1 MATAKT
7 SGILSAQKR
16 ATLRSVTSRF
26 MTQTPDLPV
35 FSSKDIKQSRIIDL
49 TLYKDNPRVHSDTQ
63 IERLAISLTEFGFT
77 NPVLIDDTGNV
88 ICGHGRIA
96 AAKKIGLD
104 TVPTITLSHLSA
116 EQRRA
121 YIIADNQLALNSSWD
136 DDILKHELEALM
148 ENGFDLSLLGWGDD
162 VPTFADEPDY
172 GSLDDF
178 EDPNDNLANDV
189 MKAIQIEFRPEDYEE
204 AKEVVAEARKKGVY
218 VGQELVN
225 ALKASS

>member
-1 MATAKT
+1 
-7 SGILSAQKR
+7 
-16 ATLRSVTSRF
+16 
-26 MTQTPDLPV
+26 MTTTPDSPI
-35 FSSKDIKQSRIIDL
+35 FSPEDIKQSRIIDL
-49 TLYKDNPRVHSDTQ
+49 TLYKNNPRVHSDTQ

-104 TVPTITLSHLSA
+104 TVPTITLSHLT
-116 EQRRA
+116 EDQRRA

-136 DDILKHELEALM
+136 DDILKYELEKLS

-162 VPTFADEPDY
+162 IPAFADEPDY

-178 EDPNDNLANDV
+178 DDPNETLANDV

-204 AKEVVAEARKKGVY
+204 AKEVVSEARKKGIY
-218 VGQELVN
+218 SGQELVN
-225 ALKASS
+225 ALKALN

>member
-1 MATAKT
+1 
-7 SGILSAQKR
+7 
-16 ATLRSVTSRF
+16 
-26 MTQTPDLPV
+26 MTKTPDLPV

-49 TLYKDNPRVHSDTQ
+49 TLYKNNPRVHSEIQ
-63 IERLAISLTEFGFT
+63 IERLVNSLKEFGFT

-88 ICGHGRIA
+88 IAGHGRIS
-96 AAKKIGLD
+96 AAKKLGLD
-104 TVPTITLSHLSA
+104 AVPTITLSHLSE
-116 EQRRA
+116 EQRKA

-136 DDILKHELEALM
+136 DDLLKIELDKLTES
-148 ENGFDLSLLGWGDD
+148 GFDLSVLGWGDD

-178 EDPNDNLANDV
+178 DDPTDGLANDV

-218 VGQELVN
+218 VGQELVK
-225 ALKASS
+225 ALKALS

>member
-1 MATAKT
+1 
-7 SGILSAQKR
+7 
-16 ATLRSVTSRF
+16 
-26 MTQTPDLPV
+26 MTKTPDLPI
-35 FSSKDIKQSRIIDL
+35 FSPEDIDQSRIIDL
-49 TLYKDNPRVHSDTQ
+49 TLYKNNPRVHSDVQ

-77 NPVLIDDTGNV
+77 NPVLIDDMGNV
-88 ICGHGRIA
+88 VCGHGRIA
-96 AAKKIGLD
+96 AAKKIGLE

-148 ENGFDLSLLGWGDD
+148 DNGFDLSVLGWGDD

-178 EDPNDNLANDV
+178 DDPTNELANDV

-218 VGQELVN
+218 VGQELVK
-225 ALKASS
+225 ALKTLS

>member
-1 MATAKT
+1 
-7 SGILSAQKR
+7 
-16 ATLRSVTSRF
+16 
-26 MTQTPDLPV
+26 MTTTPDSPI
-35 FSSKDIKQSRIIDL
+35 FSPEDIKQSRIIDL
-49 TLYKDNPRVHSDTQ
+49 TLYKNNPRVHSDTQ

-104 TVPTITLSHLSA
+104 IVPTITLSHLT
-116 EQRRA
+116 EDQRRA

-136 DDILKHELEALM
+136 DDILKYELEKLS

-162 VPTFADEPDY
+162 IPAFADEPDY

-178 EDPNDNLANDV
+178 DDPTGELANDV

-204 AKEVVAEARKKGVY
+204 AKEVVSEARKKGIY
-218 VGQELVN
+218 IGQELVN
-225 ALKASS
+225 ALKALN

>member
-1 MATAKT
+1 MT
-7 SGILSAQKR
+7 S
-16 ATLRSVTSRF
+16 
-26 MTQTPDLPV
+26 TPETPI
-35 FSSKDIKQSRIIDL
+35 FSPEDIKQSRIIDL
-49 TLYKDNPRVHSDTQ
+49 TLYKNNPRVHSDTQ

-104 TVPTITLSHLSA
+104 IVPTITLSHLT
-116 EQRRA
+116 EDQRRA

-136 DDILKHELEALM
+136 DDILKYELEKLS

-162 VPTFADEPDY
+162 IPAFADEPDY

-178 EDPNDNLANDV
+178 DDPTGELANDV

-204 AKEVVAEARKKGVY
+204 AKEVVSEARKKGIY
-218 VGQELVN
+218 IGQELVKT
-225 ALKASS
+225 LKALS

>member
-1 MATAKT
+1 
-7 SGILSAQKR
+7 
-16 ATLRSVTSRF
+16 
-26 MTQTPDLPV
+26 MTTTPDTPI
-35 FSSKDIKQSRIIDL
+35 FSPEDIKQSRIIDL
-49 TLYKDNPRVHSDTQ
+49 TLYKNNPRVHSDTQ

-77 NPVLIDDTGNV
+77 NPVLVDDTGNV

-104 TVPTITLSHLSA
+104 TVPTITLSHLT
-116 EQRRA
+116 EDQRRA
-121 YIIADNQLALNSSWD
+121 YIITDNQLALNSSWD
-136 DDILKHELEALM
+136 DDILKYELEKLS

-162 VPTFADEPDY
+162 IPAFADEPDY

-178 EDPNDNLANDV
+178 DDPTGELANDV

-218 VGQELVN
+218 IGQELVN
-225 ALKASS
+225 TLKALS

>member
-1 MATAKT
+1 
-7 SGILSAQKR
+7 
-16 ATLRSVTSRF
+16 
-26 MTQTPDLPV
+26 MTTTPDTQI
-35 FSSKDIKQSRIIDL
+35 FSPEDIKQSRIIDL
-49 TLYKDNPRVHSDTQ
+49 TLYKNNPRVHSDTQ

-77 NPVLIDDTGNV
+77 NPVLVDDTGNV

-104 TVPTITLSHLSA
+104 TVPTITLSHLT
-116 EQRRA
+116 EDQRRA

-136 DDILKHELEALM
+136 DDILKYELEKLS

-162 VPTFADEPDY
+162 IPAFADEPDY

-178 EDPNDNLANDV
+178 DDPTGELANDV

-204 AKEVVAEARKKGVY
+204 AKEVVSEARKKGIY
-218 VGQELVN
+218 IGQELVN
-225 ALKASS
+225 ALKALS

>member
-1 MATAKT
+1 
-7 SGILSAQKR
+7 
-16 ATLRSVTSRF
+16 
-26 MTQTPDLPV
+26 MTTTPDSPI
-35 FSSKDIKQSRIIDL
+35 FSPEDIKQSRIIDL
-49 TLYKDNPRVHSDTQ
+49 TLYKNNPRVHSDTQ

-77 NPVLIDDTGNV
+77 NPVLVDDTGNV

-104 TVPTITLSHLSA
+104 TVPTITLSHLT
-116 EQRRA
+116 EDQRRA

-136 DDILKHELEALM
+136 DDILKYELEKLS

-162 VPTFADEPDY
+162 IPAFADEPDY

-178 EDPNDNLANDV
+178 DDPNETLANDV

-204 AKEVVAEARKKGVY
+204 AKEVVSEARKKGVY
-218 VGQELVN
+218 IGQELVN
-225 ALKASS
+225 ALKALS

>member
-1 MATAKT
+1 MT
-7 SGILSAQKR
+7 S
-16 ATLRSVTSRF
+16 
-26 MTQTPDLPV
+26 TPETPI
-35 FSSKDIKQSRIIDL
+35 FSPEDIKQSRIIDL
-49 TLYKDNPRVHSDTQ
+49 TLYKNNPRVHSDTQ

-104 TVPTITLSHLSA
+104 TVPTITLSHLT
-116 EQRRA
+116 EDQRRA

-136 DDILKHELEALM
+136 DDILKYELEKLS

-162 VPTFADEPDY
+162 IPAFADEPDY

-178 EDPNDNLANDV
+178 DDPTGELANDV

-204 AKEVVAEARKKGVY
+204 AKEVVSEARKKGIY
-218 VGQELVN
+218 IGQELVN
-225 ALKASS
+225 ALKALS

>member
-1 MATAKT
+1 MWT
-7 SGILSAQKR
+7 
-16 ATLRSVTSRF
+16 VTNLA
-26 MTQTPDLPV
+26 MTTTPDLPI
-35 FSSKDIKQSRIIDL
+35 FSPEDINQSRIIDL
-49 TLYKDNPRVHSDTQ
+49 TLYKNNPRVHSDVQ
-63 IERLAISLTEFGFT
+63 IERLAISLQEFGFT
-77 NPVLIDDTGNV
+77 NPVLIDDLGNV
-88 ICGHGRIA
+88 VCGHGRIA
-96 AAKKIGLD
+96 AAKKIGLE
-104 TVPTITLSHLSA
+104 TVPTITLSHLTP

-148 ENGFDLSLLGWGDD
+148 DNGFDLSVLGWGDD

-178 EDPNDNLANDV
+178 DDPTNELANDV

-218 VGQELVN
+218 VGQELVK
-225 ALKASS
+225 ALKTLS

>member
-1 MATAKT
+1 
-7 SGILSAQKR
+7 
-16 ATLRSVTSRF
+16 
-26 MTQTPDLPV
+26 MTTTPDSPI
-35 FSSKDIKQSRIIDL
+35 FSPEDIKQSRIIDL
-49 TLYKDNPRVHSDTQ
+49 TLYKNNPRVHSDTQ

-77 NPVLIDDTGNV
+77 NPVLVDDTGNV

-104 TVPTITLSHLSA
+104 TVPTITLSHLT
-116 EQRRA
+116 EDQRRA

-136 DDILKHELEALM
+136 DDILKYELEKLS

-162 VPTFADEPDY
+162 IPAFADEPDY

-178 EDPNDNLANDV
+178 DDPNETLANDV

-204 AKEVVAEARKKGVY
+204 AKEVVSEARKKGIY
-218 VGQELVN
+218 IGQELVN
-225 ALKASS
+225 ALKALS

>member
-1 MATAKT
+1 
-7 SGILSAQKR
+7 
-16 ATLRSVTSRF
+16 
-26 MTQTPDLPV
+26 MTKTPDYPV
-35 FSSKDIKQSRIIDL
+35 VSPEHIKQSRIIDL
-49 TLYKDNPRVHSDTQ
+49 TLYKSNPRVHSEIQ
-63 IERLAISLTEFGFT
+63 IDRLVNSLKEFGFT

-88 ICGHGRIA
+88 IAGHGRIS
-96 AAKKIGLD
+96 AAKKLGLD
-104 TVPTITLSHLSA
+104 AVPTITLSHLS
-116 EQRRA
+116 EDQRKA

-136 DDILKHELEALM
+136 DDLLKIELEKLT
-148 ENGFDLSLLGWGDD
+148 ENGFDLSVLGWGDD

-218 VGQELVN
+218 VGQELVK
-225 ALKASS
+225 ALKTLS